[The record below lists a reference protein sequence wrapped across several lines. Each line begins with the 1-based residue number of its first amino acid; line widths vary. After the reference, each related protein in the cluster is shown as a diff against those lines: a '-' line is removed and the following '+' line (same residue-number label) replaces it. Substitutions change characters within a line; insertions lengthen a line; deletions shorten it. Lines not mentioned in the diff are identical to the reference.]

1 LSVAF
6 FIYILISI
14 NFLNNF
20 KLCTYIW
27 FHLQI
32 IKVNYKDIAFWTFIE
47 DKIKSKT
54 PIAYLQVVESIGSS
68 PGRQGFKMVVN
79 TEGPL
84 WGSIGGGI
92 MEFKLVEYIKVCL
105 KKGAFKP
112 FLKRQIHDKSAAKNQ
127 SGMICSGEQTVLFYC
142 FQEHDLDA
150 ISKIIACLSQNT
162 VEHEKRNPAM
172 GGKGVIS
179 FSNKGF
185 NFSENKHKENKIF
198 IKDSKSWSY
207 EENLIKQKRLYILGS
222 GHCALALS
230 RQMSLLT
237 DFYIHL
243 FDNRDDLNTYKN
255 NTFTHE
261 KEVVNFE
268 EIGDKIPSG
277 EDVFVVIMSFGY
289 RTDAQILRGL
299 FGKQFAYIGMLGSE
313 TKIKKMFTDF
323 ENEGYD
329 KAYLDKIHAP
339 IGLIP
344 HTKTPEEIAVSIA
357 AQIIQKSY

>member
-1 LSVAF
+1 M
-6 FIYILISI
+6 
-14 NFLNNF
+14 
-20 KLCTYIW
+20 
-27 FHLQI
+27 
-32 IKVNYKDIAFWTFIE
+32 
-47 DKIKSKT
+47 

-68 PGRQGFKMVVN
+68 PGRQGFKMLVN

-84 WGSIGGGI
+84 LGSIGGGI

-112 FLKRQIHDKSAAKNQ
+112 FLKRQIHNKIETKNQ
-127 SGMICSGEQTVLFYC
+127 SGMICSGEQTVLFYY
-142 FQEHDLDA
+142 FQEEDLA
-150 ISKIIACLSQNT
+150 NISKIMECLSQST
-162 VEHEKRNPAM
+162 VEHERRNLAK

-185 NFSENKHKENKIF
+185 DFTENRNKENKIF
-198 IKDSKSWSY
+198 IKDSKSWFY
-207 EENLIKQKRLYILGS
+207 KENLIQQKQLYILGS

-230 RQMSLLT
+230 RQMSLLS

-255 NTFTHE
+255 NIFAHN

-268 EIGDKIPSG
+268 KIGEKIPLG

-299 FGKQFAYIGMLGSE
+299 FGKHFAYIGMLGSE
-313 TKIKKMFTDF
+313 TKIKKMFSDF

-329 KAYLDKIHAP
+329 RAYLDKIHAP

-357 AQIIQKSY
+357 AQIIYFTRIEGLK

>member
-1 LSVAF
+1 
-6 FIYILISI
+6 
-14 NFLNNF
+14 LNN
-20 KLCTYIW
+20 
-27 FHLQI
+27 
-32 IKVNYKDIAFWTFIE
+32 KDIAFWTFIE
-47 DKIKSKT
+47 DKIKAKM
-54 PIAYLQVVESIGSS
+54 PIAYMQVVESIGSS

-84 WGSIGGGI
+84 LGSIGGGI
-92 MEFKLVEYIKVCL
+92 MEFKLVEYAHSCL
-105 KKGAFKP
+105 KKGDTKP
-112 FLKRQIHDKSAAKNQ
+112 FLKQQIHNKSSSKNQ
-127 SGMICSGEQTVLFYC
+127 SGMICSGEQTVLFYF
-142 FQEHDLDA
+142 FQEEDLDT

-162 VEHEKRNPAM
+162 VEHERRNPAI
-172 GGKGVIS
+172 GGKGCIS

-185 NFSENKHKENKIF
+185 DFSENRNNENKLF

-207 EENLIKQKRLYILGS
+207 TENLIQQKQLYILGS

-230 RQMSLLT
+230 RQMSLLS
-237 DFYIHL
+237 DFHIHL

-255 NTFTHE
+255 NTFAHK
-261 KEVVNFE
+261 KEVIDFE
-268 EIGDKIPSG
+268 NMGEKIPTG

-299 FGKQFAYIGMLGSE
+299 FGKHFAYIGMLGSE
-313 TKIKKMFTDF
+313 AKIKKMFTDF
-323 ENEGYD
+323 ENDGYD

-357 AQIIQKSY
+357 AQIIIVSIA

>member
-1 LSVAF
+1 
-6 FIYILISI
+6 
-14 NFLNNF
+14 LNN
-20 KLCTYIW
+20 
-27 FHLQI
+27 
-32 IKVNYKDIAFWTFIE
+32 KDITFWTLIE
-47 DKIKSKT
+47 DKIKSKI

-84 WGSIGGGI
+84 LGSIGGGI
-92 MEFKLVEYIKVCL
+92 MEFKLVEYAQSCL
-105 KKGAFKP
+105 KKGETKP
-112 FLKRQIHDKSAAKNQ
+112 FLKQQIHNKSSPKNQ
-127 SGMICSGEQTVLFYC
+127 SGMICSGEQTVLFYF
-142 FQEHDLDA
+142 FQEEDLDK
-150 ISKIIACLSQNT
+150 ISKIITNLTANT
-162 VEHEKRNPAM
+162 VEHKMRNPATD
-172 GGKGVIS
+172 GKGVIS

-185 NFSENKHKENKIF
+185 NFLENRNKENKLF

-207 EENLIKQKRLYILGS
+207 QENLIKQKQLYILGS

-255 NTFTHE
+255 NTFAHE
-261 KEVVNFE
+261 KDVVNFE
-268 EIGDKIPSG
+268 KIGDKIPSG

-289 RTDAQILRGL
+289 RTDAEILRGL
-299 FGKQFAYIGMLGSE
+299 FGKKFAYIGMLGSE
-313 TKIKKMFTDF
+313 AKIKKMFTDF

-329 KAYLDKIHAP
+329 KTYLDKIHAP

-357 AQIIQKSY
+357 AQIILVLGY

>member
-1 LSVAF
+1 VNHKELIF
-6 FIYILISI
+6 WNFI
-14 NFLNNF
+14 
-20 KLCTYIW
+20 
-27 FHLQI
+27 Q
-32 IKVNYKDIAFWTFIE
+32 DQ
-47 DKIKSKT
+47 IKSKI

-84 WGSIGGGI
+84 LGSIGGGI
-92 MEFKLVEYIKVCL
+92 MEYKLVEYAQSCL
-105 KKGAFKP
+105 KKGETKP
-112 FLKRQIHDKSAAKNQ
+112 FLKQQIHNKSSPKNQ
-127 SGMICSGEQTVLFYC
+127 SGMICSGEQTVLFYF
-142 FQEHDLDA
+142 FQEEDLNK
-150 ISKIIACLSQNT
+150 ISQIIANLTANT
-162 VEHEKRNPAM
+162 VEHKMRNSAI

-185 NFSENKHKENKIF
+185 NFFENRNKENKLF

-207 EENLIKQKRLYILGS
+207 QENLIKQKQLYILGS

-255 NTFTHE
+255 NTFAHE
-261 KEVVNFE
+261 KDVVNFE
-268 EIGDKIPSG
+268 KIGEKIPLG
-277 EDVFVVIMSFGY
+277 DDVFVVIMSFGY
-289 RTDAQILRGL
+289 RTDAEILRGL
-299 FGKQFAYIGMLGSE
+299 LGKQFAYIGMLGSE

-357 AQIIQKSY
+357 AQIIHFTQI

>member
-1 LSVAF
+1 
-6 FIYILISI
+6 
-14 NFLNNF
+14 LN
-20 KLCTYIW
+20 
-27 FHLQI
+27 H
-32 IKVNYKDIAFWTFIE
+32 KDITFWTFIK
-47 DKIKSKT
+47 DKIKFKT

-84 WGSIGGGI
+84 LGSIGGGI

-112 FLKRQIHDKSAAKNQ
+112 FLKRQIHNKTVAENQ

-142 FQEHDLDA
+142 FQEHDLDK
-150 ISKIIACLSQNT
+150 ISKIIENLSKNT
-162 VEHEKRNPAM
+162 E
-172 GGKGVIS
+172 GVIM

-185 NFSENKHKENKIF
+185 DFSENKHKENRAFVKG
-198 IKDSKSWSY
+198 SKSWSY
-207 EENLIKQKRLYILGS
+207 EEKLIQQKQLYIIGS

-243 FDNRDDLNTYKN
+243 FDNRDDLNTFKN
-255 NTFTHE
+255 NTFAHK
-261 KEVVNFE
+261 KEVLNFE
-268 EIGDKIPSG
+268 EIGEKIPSG

-289 RTDAQILRGL
+289 RTDAEILRGL
-299 FGKQFAYIGMLGSE
+299 FGKHFAYIGMLGSE

-357 AQIIQKSY
+357 AQIIYFTRIEGLK